1 MQGRNRSFWRL
12 YLVSGA
18 AAVATYELIPAGA
31 ARDGFATELIGLSA
45 VLAIVIGVYLYRPRA
60 ASAWL
65 LLAAGQFAFV
75 VGDALFAYQEYVAH
89 ASPFPSIADVCD
101 LSGYPLLGAGLALL
115 IRARA
120 PRRNWAA
127 VIDAAAITTCLTLVA
142 WLFVMS
148 PIAHDMTMTPA
159 AMFISLAY
167 PVGDV
172 LLLATALRISMG
184 ASKRPPAYLL
194 LAGGIVLLLVAD
206 AAYLWATHTGSY
218 VSGGIIDLGWLASY
232 VLFGAAALH
241 PSMKT
246 LSMPVSERLP
256 RLTPLR
262 LTLLTC
268 ASIATPAMLAVQY
281 LRGASLELPVV
292 TCSSALLF
300 LLVIARMVLLVHGQ
314 EVHGAKLEEH
324 EAELAGE
331 LERKSRLDPTTGL
344 ANRSAFL
351 SQLDDSLS
359 AERITPPA
367 VLLLG
372 VEGLRLVNESAGR
385 TAGDE
390 LLRAITESLKQ
401 LLRQGDTCAWA
412 DGDFAVL
419 VEDVTVEPPATVAA
433 RLVEALRL
441 PFQHSSEHETTIGLN
456 AGVAIARGDERAETL
471 LRNAEIAL
479 SRAKQIGN
487 GSVELFEPGMHA
499 AVFERI
505 VLKGQLE
512 RALAEGQFFLNYQP
526 IVDLNRGG
534 LWGVEALIR
543 WQHPE
548 RGLVPPDEFIP
559 LAEETGLIV
568 PIGQW
573 VLEEALRQAAVWN
586 QTPSFAA
593 FAVTVNISR
602 RQLGSPGLVDT
613 VARAIK
619 ETGVSPAGIVLEI
632 TETALAD
639 DIDSALQTL
648 FELKGLGVRLAI
660 DDFGTGYSSLQYLR
674 QTPADII
681 KIAKPFV
688 DGVYVCDS
696 DEYRVANA
704 IVHLGEAF
712 GLCTLAEGIEDREQ
726 FERIRELGCKLGQ
739 GYYFSQ
745 PLPAEEVT
753 PLLSFEREA
762 LAA

>member
-1 MQGRNRSFWRL
+1 MQGRSRFFWHV
-12 YLVSGA
+12 YLVLGA
-18 AAVATYELIPAGA
+18 AAVATYPLIPAGA
-31 ARDGFATELIGLSA
+31 ARDGLATELIGLSA

-65 LLAAGQFAFV
+65 LLAAGQLAFV

-89 ASPFPSIADVCD
+89 SSPFPSIADICY
-101 LSGYPLLGAGLALL
+101 LSGYPLLGAGLVLL

-120 PRRNWAA
+120 PRRNWTAF
-127 VIDAAAITTCLTLVA
+127 IDAAAITTSLALA
-142 WLFVMS
+142 SWLFIMS
-148 PIAHDMTMTPA
+148 PIEHDQTLTSA
-159 AMFISLAY
+159 GKLISLAY
-167 PVGDV
+167 PLGDV
-172 LLLATALRISMG
+172 LLLAIALRILMG
-184 ASKRPPAYLL
+184 ANKRPPAYSLL
-194 LAGGIVLLLVAD
+194 GGGIVLLLVAD
-206 AAYLWATHTGSY
+206 SAYLGALQAGSY

-241 PSMKT
+241 PSMKV
-246 LSMPVSERLP
+246 LSMPVLERLP
-256 RLTPLR
+256 RLTPVR
-262 LTLLTC
+262 LALLAC
-268 ASIATPAMLAVQY
+268 ASIAAPAMLAVQY
-281 LRGASLELPVV
+281 VRGASLEIPVV
-292 TCSSALLF
+292 IGSSALLF
-300 LLVIARMVLLVHGQ
+300 LLVIARMALLVRGH
-314 EVHGAKLEEH
+314 EVHGTELEEH
-324 EAELAGE
+324 GAELASK
-331 LERKSRLDPTTGL
+331 LERRSLYDPVTSL
-344 ANRSAFL
+344 ANRELFL
-351 SQLDDSLS
+351 
-359 AERITPPA
+359 ERLAGTLVADGHTPPA

-372 VEGLRLVNESAGR
+372 VEGLRLVNESTGR
-385 TAGDE
+385 AAGDE
-390 LLRAITESLKQ
+390 LLRAIAERLQ
-401 LLRQGDTCAWA
+401 RLLRQGDTCAWT

-433 RLVEALRL
+433 RLVKALRL
-441 PFQHSSEHETTIGLN
+441 SFQHSSEHETTIGLN

-499 AVFERI
+499 TVFERI

-526 IVDLNRGG
+526 IVDLGRGG

-573 VLEEALRQAAVWN
+573 VLEEALRQAAVWD
-586 QTPSFAA
+586 QTPSFTA

-602 RQLGSPGLVDT
+602 RQLGSPELVDT
-613 VARAIK
+613 VARAIR
-619 ETGVSPAGIVLEI
+619 ETGVNPAGIVLEI

-639 DIDSALQTL
+639 DIDSALLTL
-648 FELKGLGVRLAI
+648 SELKKLGVRLAI

-674 QTPADII
+674 QVPADII
-681 KIAKPFV
+681 KIPKPFV
-688 DGVYVCDS
+688 DGVRVTDS
-696 DEYRVANA
+696 EDYRVAHA

-712 GLCTLAEGIEDREQ
+712 GLCTLAEGIEDHEQ
-726 FERIRELGCKLGQ
+726 FERMRELGCELGQ
-739 GYYFSQ
+739 GYHFSR

-753 PLLSFEREA
+753 PLLAFEYEA

>member
-1 MQGRNRSFWRL
+1 MQSRNRSFWRL
-12 YLVSGA
+12 YLVLGA
-18 AAVATYELIPAGA
+18 AAVATYPLIPAGA

-45 VLAIVIGVYLYRPRA
+45 VLAIGIGVYLHRPRA
-60 ASAWL
+60 VGAWL
-65 LLAAGQFAFV
+65 LLAAGQLAFV
-75 VGDALFAYQEYVAH
+75 VGDFLFAYQEYVAH
-89 ASPFPSIADVCD
+89 TSPFPSIADVCY
-101 LSGYPLLGAGLALL
+101 LSGYPLLGAGLGLL

-120 PRRNWAA
+120 PRRNWTAF
-127 VIDAAAITTCLTLVA
+127 IDAAAITTSLALA
-142 WLFVMS
+142 SWLFIMS
-148 PIAHDMTMTPA
+148 PIAHDQTLTSA
-159 AMFISLAY
+159 GRLISLAY
-167 PVGDV
+167 PLGDV
-172 LLLATALRISMG
+172 LLLAIALRILVG
-184 ASKRPPAYLL
+184 ANKRPPAYLL
-194 LAGGIVLLLVAD
+194 LGGGIVLLLVAD
-206 AAYLWATHTGSY
+206 SAYLGALQAGSY

-241 PSMKT
+241 PSMKV
-246 LSMPVSERLP
+246 LSMPVLERLP
-256 RLTPLR
+256 RLTPAR
-262 LTLLTC
+262 LALLAC
-268 ASIATPAMLAVQY
+268 ASIAAPAMLAVQY
-281 LRGASLELPVV
+281 VRGANLEIPVV
-292 TCSSALLF
+292 IGSSALLF
-300 LLVIARMVLLVHGQ
+300 LLVIARMALLVRGH
-314 EVHGAKLEEH
+314 EVHGTEIEEH
-324 EAELAGE
+324 EAELASK
-331 LERKSRLDPTTGL
+331 LERRSLYHPVTRL
-344 ANRSAFL
+344 ANRELFL
-351 SQLDDSLS
+351 
-359 AERITPPA
+359 ERLAGTLVADGHTPPA

-390 LLRAITESLKQ
+390 LLRAIAERLQ
-401 LLRQGDTCAWA
+401 RLLRQGDTCAWT

-433 RLVEALRL
+433 HLVKALRL
-441 PFQHSSEHETTIGLN
+441 SFQHSSEYETTIGLN

-499 AVFERI
+499 TVFERI

-512 RALAEGQFFLNYQP
+512 RALAEGQLFLNYQP
-526 IVDLNRGG
+526 IIDLGRGG

-573 VLEEALRQAAVWN
+573 VLEEALRQAAVWD
-586 QTPSFAA
+586 QTPSFTS
-593 FAVTVNISR
+593 FTVTVNISR
-602 RQLGSPGLVDT
+602 RQLGSPELVDT

-619 ETGVSPAGIVLEI
+619 ETGVNPAGIVLEI

-639 DIDSALQTL
+639 DIDSALLTL
-648 FELKGLGVRLAI
+648 TELKKLGVRLAI

-674 QTPADII
+674 QVPADII
-681 KIAKPFV
+681 KIPKPFV
-688 DGVYVCDS
+688 DGVHVIHSEDH
-696 DEYRVANA
+696 RVANA
-704 IVHLGEAF
+704 IVRLGEAF
-712 GLCTLAEGIEDREQ
+712 GLCTLAEGIEDHEQ
-726 FERIRELGCKLGQ
+726 FERMSELGCELGQ
-739 GYYFSQ
+739 GYYFSR

-753 PLLSFEREA
+753 PLLAFEHEA

>member
-1 MQGRNRSFWRL
+1 MQGRDRVFWRV
-12 YLVSGA
+12 YLILGA
-18 AAVATYELIPAGA
+18 AAVATYLLIPAGV
-31 ARDGFATELIGLSA
+31 ARDGLATELIGLSA

-60 ASAWL
+60 AGAWL
-65 LLAAGQFAFV
+65 LLAAGQLAFV
-75 VGDALFAYQEYVAH
+75 VGDALFAYQEYIAH
-89 ASPFPSIADVCD
+89 ASPFPSIADVCY

-127 VIDAAAITTCLTLVA
+127 VIDAAAITTCLTLIA
-142 WLFVMS
+142 WLFVIS
-148 PIAHDMTMTPA
+148 PIVQDQTMTPA
-159 AMFISLAY
+159 GRFISLAY

-172 LLLATALRISMG
+172 LLLAIALRISMG
-184 ASKRPPAYLL
+184 ASKRPPAYWL

-206 AAYLWATHTGSY
+206 AAFLEAINSGGF
-218 VSGGIIDLGWLASY
+218 VSGGIIDLVWLASY
-232 VLFGAAALH
+232 VLCGAAALH

-256 RLTPLR
+256 KLTPLR
-262 LTLLTC
+262 LALLTC

-281 LRGASLELPVV
+281 LRGASLEIPIV
-292 TCSSALLF
+292 TGSSALLF
-300 LLVIARMVLLVHGQ
+300 LLVFTRMVLLVRGH
-314 EVHGAKLEEH
+314 EAHGAELEEH
-324 EAELAGE
+324 EAELTGE
-331 LERKSRLDPTTGL
+331 LERNARLDPTTGL

-359 AERITPPA
+359 AERTTPPA

-390 LLRAITESLKQ
+390 LLRAIAERLSR

-419 VEDVTVEPPATVAA
+419 VEDVTVEPPVVVAA
-433 RLVEALRL
+433 RLVKALRL
-441 PFQHSSEHETTIGLN
+441 SFQHSSEHETTIGLN

-487 GSVELFEPGMHA
+487 GSVELFESGMHT

-512 RALAEGQFFLNYQP
+512 RALAEGQLFLNYQP
-526 IVDLNRGG
+526 IIDLGRGG

-573 VLEEALRQAAVWN
+573 VLEEALRQAAVWD

-593 FAVTVNISR
+593 FAVTINLSR
-602 RQLGSPGLVDT
+602 RQLGSPELVDT
-613 VARAIK
+613 VARAIR

-632 TETALAD
+632 TESALAD
-639 DIDSALQTL
+639 DVDSALRTL
-648 FELKGLGVRLAI
+648 SELKALGVRLAI

-674 QTPADII
+674 QVPADII

-688 DGVYVCDS
+688 DGVYVRDS
-696 DEYRVANA
+696 DEYRVAHA

-712 GLCTLAEGIEDREQ
+712 GLQTLAEGIEDREQ
-726 FERIRELGCKLGQ
+726 FERIRELGCELGQ
-739 GYYFSQ
+739 GYYFAR

-753 PLLSFEREA
+753 PLLAFERDA

>member
-1 MQGRNRSFWRL
+1 MQGRSRFFWRV
-12 YLVSGA
+12 YLVLGA
-18 AAVATYELIPAGA
+18 VAVATYLLIPAGA
-31 ARDGFATELIGLSA
+31 ARDGLATELIGLSA
-45 VLAIVIGVYLYRPRA
+45 VLAIVVGVYLYRPRA

-65 LLAAGQFAFV
+65 LLAAGQLAFV

-89 ASPFPSIADVCD
+89 ASPFPSIADVCY

-127 VIDAAAITTCLTLVA
+127 VIDAAAITTCLTLIA

-148 PIAHDMTMTPA
+148 PIAHDMTMTPT

-206 AAYLWATHTGSY
+206 SAYLWATHTGSY
-218 VSGGIIDLGWLASY
+218 VSGGIIDLGWLVSY
-232 VLFGAAALH
+232 VLCGAAALH

-246 LSMPVSERLP
+246 LSMPVPERLP
-256 RLTPLR
+256 RLTPVR
-262 LTLLTC
+262 LGLLTC

-292 TCSSALLF
+292 TCFSALLF
-300 LLVIARMVLLVHGQ
+300 LLVIARLVMLVRGQ
-314 EVHGAKLEEH
+314 EVRGAILEEH
-324 EAELAGE
+324 EAELTGE
-331 LERKSRLDPTTGL
+331 LERYSRLDPTTGL

-359 AERITPPA
+359 AERTTPPA
-367 VLLLG
+367 VLVLG

-401 LLRQGDTCAWA
+401 LLRQGDTCAWV

-433 RLVEALRL
+433 RLVKALRFS
-441 PFQHSSEHETTIGLN
+441 FQHSSEHDTTIVLN

-487 GSVELFEPGMHA
+487 GSVELFEPGMHT

-526 IVDLNRGG
+526 IVEMNGCG

-548 RGLVPPDEFIP
+548 RGLVPPDDFIP

-573 VLEEALRQAAVWN
+573 VLEEGLRQAAAWS
-586 QTPSFAA
+586 QTTYLPSFA
-593 FAVTVNISR
+593 VTINLSR
-602 RQLGSPGLVDT
+602 RQLGSPEIVDT
-613 VARAIK
+613 VARAIM
-619 ETGVSPAGIVLEI
+619 ETGVNPAGIVLEI

-639 DIDSALQTL
+639 DIDSALRTL
-648 FELKGLGVRLAI
+648 YALKELGVRLAI

-674 QTPADII
+674 QVPADII

-688 DGVYVCDS
+688 DGVRVTDS
-696 DEYRVANA
+696 EDYRVAHA

-712 GLCTLAEGIEDREQ
+712 GLQTLAEGIEDREQ
-726 FERIRELGCKLGQ
+726 FERMRELGCELGQ
-739 GYYFSQ
+739 GYYFAR

-753 PLLSFEREA
+753 SLLASELDA

>member
-12 YLVSGA
+12 YLVLGA
-18 AAVATYELIPAGA
+18 AAVATYPLIPAGA

-45 VLAIVIGVYLYRPRA
+45 VVAIVIGVYLYRPRA

-65 LLAAGQFAFV
+65 LLAAGQLAFV
-75 VGDALFAYQEYVAH
+75 VSDALFAYQEYVAH
-89 ASPFPSIADVCD
+89 ASPFPSIADVCN
-101 LSGYPLLGAGLALL
+101 LSGYPLLWAGLALL

-127 VIDAAAITTCLTLVA
+127 VIDAAAITTSLTLIS
-142 WLFVMS
+142 WLVVIS
-148 PIAHDMTMTPA
+148 PIAQDMTMTPT

-167 PVGDV
+167 PVGDL

-206 AAYLWATHTGSY
+206 SAYLGATHTGSY
-218 VSGGIIDLGWLASY
+218 VNGGIIDFGWLASY
-232 VLFGAAALH
+232 VLLGAAALH
-241 PSMKT
+241 PSMKK

-262 LTLLTC
+262 LALLTC
-268 ASIATPAMLAVQY
+268 ASIATPAMLAAQY

-292 TCSSALLF
+292 TGSSALLF
-300 LLVIARMVLLVHGQ
+300 VLVIARLVMLARGH
-314 EVHGAKLEEH
+314 EARGAQLEEH
-324 EAELAGE
+324 EAKLADE
-331 LERKSRLDPTTGL
+331 LERNSRLDPTTGL

-351 SQLDDSLS
+351 SQLDDALS
-359 AERITPPA
+359 AGRPTPPA

-372 VEGLRLVNESAGR
+372 VEGLRLVNESVGR

-390 LLRAITESLKQ
+390 LLCAIAERLKQ
-401 LLRQGDTCAWA
+401 LLRQGDTCAWT

-419 VEDVTVEPPATVAA
+419 VEDVTVEPPAAVAA
-433 RLVEALRL
+433 RLVKALRL
-441 PFQHSSEHETTIGLN
+441 SFQHSSEHETTIGVN
-456 AGVAIARGDERAETL
+456 AGVAIARGDECAETL
-471 LRNAEIAL
+471 LRNAELAL

-487 GSVELFEPGMHA
+487 GSVELFESGMHT

-512 RALAEGQFFLNYQP
+512 RALAEGQLFLNYQP
-526 IVDLNRGG
+526 IIDLGRGG

-573 VLEEALRQAAVWN
+573 VLEEALRQATVWD
-586 QTPSFAA
+586 QTKSFPSFA
-593 FAVTVNISR
+593 VTINLSR
-602 RQLGSPGLVDT
+602 RQLGSPEIVDT
-613 VARAIK
+613 VARAIR
-619 ETGVSPAGIVLEI
+619 ETGVNPAGIVLEI

-639 DIDSALQTL
+639 DIDSALRTL
-648 FELKGLGVRLAI
+648 CALKELGVRLAI

-674 QTPADII
+674 QVPADII
-681 KIAKPFV
+681 KIPKSFV
-688 DGVYVCDS
+688 DGVHVRES
-696 DEYRVANA
+696 DEYRVAHA

-726 FERIRELGCKLGQ
+726 FERMRELGCELGQ
-739 GYYFSQ
+739 GYYFSR

-753 PLLSFEREA
+753 PLLAFEREA

>member
-1 MQGRNRSFWRL
+1 
-12 YLVSGA
+12 
-18 AAVATYELIPAGA
+18 VATYLLIPAGA

-45 VLAIVIGVYLYRPRA
+45 VVAIVIGVYLYRPRA

-65 LLAAGQFAFV
+65 LLAAGQLAFV

-89 ASPFPSIADVCD
+89 ASPFPSIADACY
-101 LSGYPLLGAGLALL
+101 LSGYPLLAAGLVLL

-127 VIDAAAITTCLTLVA
+127 VIDAAAITTCLTLVS
-142 WLFVMS
+142 WLFVIS
-148 PIAHDMTMTPA
+148 PITHGMTMTPA
-159 AMFISLAY
+159 AMFVSLAY
-167 PVGDV
+167 PVGDL
-172 LLLATALRISMG
+172 LLLAIALRISMG

-206 AAYLWATHTGSY
+206 SAYLAAIHAGSY

-241 PSMKT
+241 PSMKV
-246 LSMPVSERLP
+246 LSMPVLERRP
-256 RLTPLR
+256 RLTPVR
-262 LTLLTC
+262 LALLTC

-281 LRGASLELPVV
+281 LRGASLELPIV
-292 TCSSALLF
+292 TGSSALLF
-300 LLVIARMVLLVHGQ
+300 LLVIARLALLVRGH
-314 EVHGAKLEEH
+314 EVHGTELEEH
-324 EAELAGE
+324 GAELAGE
-331 LERKSRLDPTTGL
+331 LERNSRLDPTTGL

-351 SQLDDSLS
+351 SQLDDALS
-359 AERITPPA
+359 AERTTPPA

-390 LLRAITESLKQ
+390 LLRALTERLQQ

-433 RLVEALRL
+433 RLVKALRL
-441 PFQHSSEHETTIGLN
+441 SFQHSSEHETTIGLN

-487 GSVELFEPGMHA
+487 GSVELFEPGMHT

-526 IVDLNRGG
+526 IIDLGRGG

-573 VLEEALRQAAVWN
+573 VLEEALRQAAVWD
-586 QTPSFAA
+586 QTPSFTS

-602 RQLGSPGLVDT
+602 RQLGSPELVDT

-619 ETGVSPAGIVLEI
+619 ETGVNPAGIVLEI

-639 DIDSALQTL
+639 DIDSALLT
-648 FELKGLGVRLAI
+648 FSELKKLGVRLAI

-674 QTPADII
+674 QVPADII
-681 KIAKPFV
+681 KIPKPFV
-688 DGVYVCDS
+688 DGVRVTDS
-696 DEYRVANA
+696 EDYRVAHA

-712 GLCTLAEGIEDREQ
+712 GLCTLAEGIEDHEQ
-726 FERIRELGCKLGQ
+726 FERMRELGCELGQ
-739 GYYFSQ
+739 GYYFSR
-745 PLPAEEVT
+745 PLPAEEVA
-753 PLLSFEREA
+753 PLLAFEHDA

>member
-1 MQGRNRSFWRL
+1 MQGRSRSFWRV
-12 YLVSGA
+12 YLVLGA
-18 AAVATYELIPAGA
+18 IAVGTYLLIPAGA
-31 ARDGFATELIGLSA
+31 ARDGLATELIGLSA
-45 VLAIVIGVYLYRPRA
+45 VLAIVIGVYFYRPRA

-65 LLAAGQFAFV
+65 LLAAGQLAFV

-89 ASPFPSIADVCD
+89 ASPFPSIADICY
-101 LSGYPLLGAGLALL
+101 LCGYPLLGTGLALL

-120 PRRNWAA
+120 PRRNWTA

-148 PIAHDMTMTPA
+148 PIAHDMTMKPA
-159 AMFISLAY
+159 EMFISLAY

-206 AAYLWATHTGSY
+206 SAYLWATHTGSY
-218 VSGGIIDLGWLASY
+218 VSGGIIDLGWLVSY
-232 VLFGAAALH
+232 VLLGAAALH

-246 LSMPVSERLP
+246 LSMPVLERLP

-262 LTLLTC
+262 LALLAG

-281 LRGASLELPVV
+281 LRGASLELPTV
-292 TCSSALLF
+292 TGFSALLF
-300 LLVIARMVLLVHGQ
+300 LLVIARLVLLARGH
-314 EVHGAKLEEH
+314 EVHSTELEEH
-324 EAELAGE
+324 EAELASE
-331 LERKSRLDPTTGL
+331 LERYSRLDPTTGL
-344 ANRSAFL
+344 ANRSVFL
-351 SQLDDSLS
+351 SQLNDVLS
-359 AERITPPA
+359 AETTTPPA

-390 LLRAITESLKQ
+390 LLRAIAERLER
-401 LLRQGDTCAWA
+401 LLRQGDTCAWT

-419 VEDVTVEPPATVAA
+419 VEDVTVEPPAAVAA
-433 RLVEALRL
+433 RLVKALRL
-441 PFQHSSEHETTIGLN
+441 SFQHSSEHETTIGVN
-456 AGVAIARGDERAETL
+456 AGIAIARGDERAETL

-487 GSVELFEPGMHA
+487 ESIQLFEPGMHT
-499 AVFERI
+499 AVYERI
-505 VLKGQLE
+505 VLKGQME
-512 RALAEGQFFLNYQP
+512 RALDEGQFLLYYQP
-526 IVDLNRGG
+526 IIEMSGG
-534 LWGVEALIR
+534 GFWGVEALIR

-548 RGLVPPDEFIP
+548 RGFVPPDEFIP

-568 PIGQW
+568 PLGEW
-573 VLEEALRQAAVWN
+573 VLKEALRQAAVWD
-586 QTPSFAA
+586 QTPSFAS
-593 FAVTVNISR
+593 FVVTINLSR
-602 RQLGSPGLVDT
+602 RQLGSPGIVEM
-613 VARAIK
+613 VARAIR
-619 ETGVSPAGIVLEI
+619 ESGVNPSQIVLEI

-639 DIDSALQTL
+639 DIDSALRTL
-648 FELKGLGVRLAI
+648 SSLQGLGVQLAI

-674 QTPADII
+674 QVPSDII

-688 DGVYVCDS
+688 DGVRVTDS
-696 DEYRVANA
+696 DDYRVANA

-712 GLCTLAEGIEDREQ
+712 GLQTLAEGIEDREQ
-726 FERIRELGCKLGQ
+726 YERMRELGCELGQ
-739 GYYFSQ
+739 GYYFSR

-753 PLLSFEREA
+753 PLLTFEHEA

>member
-1 MQGRNRSFWRL
+1 MRGRNRSFWRL
-12 YLVSGA
+12 YLVLGA
-18 AAVATYELIPAGA
+18 AAVATYQLIPVGA

-65 LLAAGQFAFV
+65 LLAAGQLAFV

-89 ASPFPSIADVCD
+89 ASPFPSIADVCY
-101 LSGYPLLGAGLALL
+101 LSGYPLLWAGLALL

-127 VIDAAAITTCLTLVA
+127 VIDAAAITTSLTLVS
-142 WLFVMS
+142 WLFVIG
-148 PIAHDMTMTPA
+148 PIAHDMTMTPTG
-159 AMFISLAY
+159 MFISLAY

-206 AAYLWATHTGSY
+206 SAYLGAIHTGSY

-256 RLTPLR
+256 RLTPVR
-262 LTLLTC
+262 LALLTC

-281 LRGASLELPVV
+281 LRGASLELPIV
-292 TCSSALLF
+292 TGSSALLF
-300 LLVIARMVLLVHGQ
+300 LLVFTRMVLLVRGQ

-331 LERKSRLDPTTGL
+331 LERYSRLDPTTGL
-344 ANRSAFL
+344 TNRSTFL
-351 SQLDDSLS
+351 SQLDDALC
-359 AERITPPA
+359 AERTTPPA

-390 LLRAITESLKQ
+390 LLRAIAERLSR

-433 RLVEALRL
+433 RLVKALRL
-441 PFQHSSEHETTIGLN
+441 SFQHSSEHETTIGLN
-456 AGVAIARGDERAETL
+456 AGVAMARGDERAETL
-471 LRNAEIAL
+471 LQNAEIAL

-487 GSVELFEPGMHA
+487 GSVELFEPGMHT

-526 IVDLNRGG
+526 IVEMGAGG

-573 VLEEALRQAAVWN
+573 VLEEALRQAAVWD

-593 FAVTVNISR
+593 FAVTINLSR
-602 RQLGSPGLVDT
+602 RQLGSPELVDT

-632 TETALAD
+632 TESALAD
-639 DIDSALQTL
+639 DVDSALRTL
-648 FELKGLGVRLAI
+648 SELKALGVRLAI

-674 QTPADII
+674 QVPADII

-688 DGVYVCDS
+688 DGVYVRGS
-696 DEYRVANA
+696 DEYRVAHA
-704 IVHLGEAF
+704 IVSLGEAF

-726 FERIRELGCKLGQ
+726 FERIRELGCELGQ
-739 GYYFSQ
+739 GYYFSR
-745 PLPAEEVT
+745 PLPAEEIT
-753 PLLSFEREA
+753 PLLALEHYA